1 MGTTVRNKMSKSL
14 MIKWAVSIGLTAV
27 FAFIPQQGFYTYET
41 KSFMVITVFS
51 LALAA
56 FEIVPMLLISIMMP
70 ALWCFFKTAP
80 ATVVMAPWMGT
91 TMLLVVGGLFLGV
104 TLEDCGLLRRMAYYL
119 MCKVKGNYFALLVS
133 LMLTSI
139 FLNIVTSGASY
150 LIMAPLAAG
159 LCISLGGMQKKLGA
173 GVAAAI
179 MLGSCTSHAYTYQA
193 AAWGVIMKMGA
204 NYLAP
209 TDITPLSIMLH
220 NWPLF
225 FVSLLILWI
234 TSKWYKPDEGL
245 GEITYF
251 KQHLEEM
258 GAITRR
264 EKVNLAIMILLLV
277 YIFTIKLHGFDINL
291 GFAIIPWLVYL
302 PFLDGADEKAVFKI
316 NFSVVFFVAACMS
329 IGTVASSLGLGA
341 VIAQA
346 CEALLS
352 GNTSSVMIMG
362 SIFTIV
368 FGLNFLMTP
377 MAIFALLIEP
387 VSMMAVNLG
396 YSPIAF
402 AYAVNAC
409 SEAIILPYEYVPYLL
424 VFSFG
429 MISMKDFIK
438 WNIMR
443 SVIFFVGFLTVQV
456 LYWKLIGLL

>member
-1 MGTTVRNKMSKSL
+1 MSAMVNKMNKFT
-14 MIKWAVSIGLTAV
+14 MIKWAISIGLSAI
-27 FAFIPQQGFYTYET
+27 FAIIPQQGFYTYEL

-56 FEIVPMLLISIMMP
+56 FEIVPLLFVSIMMP
-70 ALWCFFKTAP
+70 SLWCLFKTAP

-91 TMLLVVGGLFLGV
+91 TMLLVVGGLFFGV
-104 TLEDCGLLRRMAYYL
+104 TLEACGLLRRIAYYL
-119 MCKVKGNYFALLVS
+119 MCKVKGNYFMLLFGV
-133 LMLTSI
+133 MLAGI
-139 FLNIVTSGASY
+139 ILNIATSGLAY
-150 LIMAPLAAG
+150 LITAPLAAG
-159 LCISLGGMQKKLGA
+159 LCISLGGMNKKLGA
-173 GVAAAI
+173 GVAGAV
-179 MLGSCTSHAYTYQA
+179 MLGSCTAHAYTYQA
-193 AAWGVIMKMGA
+193 VVWGVIMKMGV

-225 FVSLLILWI
+225 FVSVLILWI
-234 TSKWYKPDEGL
+234 TSKWFKPDEDL
-245 GEITYF
+245 GEISYF
-251 KQHLEEM
+251 EHGLAEM
-258 GAITRR
+258 GPMTRR
-264 EKVNLAIMILLLV
+264 EKVNVVIMFLV
-277 YIFTIKLHGFDINL
+277 LIYIFTFKLHRLDINL

-302 PFLDGADEKAVFKI
+302 PFVDGADVEDIFKI

-329 IGTVASSLGLGA
+329 IGTVANSLGMGA

-346 CEALLS
+346 CETMLT
-352 GNTSSVMIMG
+352 GNNSPIMIMC
-362 SIFTIV
+362 SVFAIV

-387 VSMMAVNLG
+387 ISMMAVNLG
-396 YSPIAF
+396 YSPIVF
-402 AYAVNAC
+402 AYTVNAC

-443 SVIFFVGFLTVQV
+443 SVIFFAGFLTVQT
-456 LYWKLIGLL
+456 LYWNIIGLL

>member
-1 MGTTVRNKMSKSL
+1 MGTAVNKMGKST
-14 MIKWAVSIGLTAV
+14 MIKWAISLGLAV
-27 FAFIPQQGFYTYET
+27 IFALIPQQGFYTYEM

-56 FEIVPMLLISIMMP
+56 FEIAPLLVIAIMMP
-70 ALWCFFKTAP
+70 SLWCLFKTAP

-245 GEITYF
+245 GEISYF
-251 KQHLEEM
+251 ENALAEM
-258 GAITRR
+258 GTMTRR
-264 EKVNLAIMILLLV
+264 EKVNLVIMLLV
-277 YIFTIKLHGFDINL
+277 LIYIFTIKLHGLDINL

-302 PFLDGADEKAVFKI
+302 PFVDGADEKDIFKR
-316 NFSVVFFVAACMS
+316 
-329 IGTVASSLGLGA
+329 
-341 VIAQA
+341 
-346 CEALLS
+346 E
-352 GNTSSVMIMG
+352 
-362 SIFTIV
+362 
-368 FGLNFLMTP
+368 
-377 MAIFALLIEP
+377 
-387 VSMMAVNLG
+387 
-396 YSPIAF
+396 
-402 AYAVNAC
+402 
-409 SEAIILPYEYVPYLL
+409 II
-424 VFSFG
+424 
-429 MISMKDFIK
+429 
-438 WNIMR
+438 
-443 SVIFFVGFLTVQV
+443 
-456 LYWKLIGLL
+456 